1 MSYINIYTVH
11 ISYIRSFLF
20 YIFSVSISV
29 APVVPV
35 GDCNG
40 FGFPK
45 TFTSKVVVWFQR
57 YRNFS
62 LLDTHQNIQVM
73 VHFLRVKKKSVKY

>member
-45 TFTSKVVVWFQR
+45 TFTSRVVNVVPAQHGT
-57 YRNFS
+57 RN
-62 LLDTHQNIQVM
+62 VC
-73 VHFLRVKKKSVKY
+73 